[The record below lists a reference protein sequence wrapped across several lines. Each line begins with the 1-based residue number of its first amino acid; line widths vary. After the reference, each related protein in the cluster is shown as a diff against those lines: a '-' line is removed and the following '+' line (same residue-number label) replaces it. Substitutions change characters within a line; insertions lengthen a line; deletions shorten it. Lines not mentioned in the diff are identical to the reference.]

1 MCDSS
6 LCILAKL
13 GALPDGS
20 VNIYTPLLL
29 LFSILEVLIR
39 FIPVFFLNALLTVC
53 IKFKQLSNEKSQK
66 NIHFL
71 NLSENSFI
79 NNYKPTFCPY
89 LATPY

>member
-39 FIPVFFLNALLTVC
+39 FIPVFF
-53 IKFKQLSNEKSQK
+53 FKRFVDCMHQVQTTEQ
-66 NIHFL
+66 
-71 NLSENSFI
+71 
-79 NNYKPTFCPY
+79 
-89 LATPY
+89 